1 MAKKIFYQKN
11 SQYLQI
17 SGLKDQSQTPVVYVN
32 DAVLTANLID
42 GTGASVPGMTNVA
55 GAFVTSSNG
64 VYRFPVDPTTFNP
77 PIGSTY
83 TLIVDG
89 TSQSRRY
96 HDELAVQVVVR
107 KTGTEV

>member
-1 MAKKIFYQKN
+1 MAKKIFYQQN

-17 SGLKDQSQTPVVYVN
+17 SGLKDQSQTPAVYVN
-32 DAVLTANLID
+32 DAVLTANLLD
-42 GTGASVPGMTNVA
+42 ATGAAVLGMTNVS
-55 GAFVTSSNG
+55 GAYQTSSNG

-77 PIGSTY
+77 PVGSSY

-89 TSQSRRY
+89 LSQGRRY
-96 HDELAVQVVVR
+96 HDELGVQVVVR

>member
-17 SGLKDQSQTPVVYVN
+17 SGLKDQSTTPATYVD
-32 DAVLTANLID
+32 DAVLTANLLD
-42 GTGASVPGMTNVA
+42 ATGASVPGMTNVA
-55 GAFVTSSNG
+55 GAYLSLSNG
-64 VYRFPVDPTTFNP
+64 IYRFPVDPTTFNP
-77 PIGSTY
+77 PVGSTY